1 MADTSFPHL
10 GWNPAPGSPAEIA
23 ALRSKLTAS
32 ASALGTA
39 HRLVD
44 QLLNES
50 SYWKGEAA
58 DAFRA
63 ALAGDLPRYLH
74 NAHRSLTKAAG
85 RLGSWHDDL
94 VAYQATA
101 RGYEA
106 RAGLHAQALRAAESA
121 HASTTA
127 RADASA
133 SELTSATTA
142 LTRAREALSDVRRLA
157 RELEETHRT
166 EASRIAKA
174 LDEATDKLA
183 PKEPGLLDRALG
195 WVDRNLGDALST
207 LSACVGLI
215 ALLAASG
222 ATLPLLFIAAGLSLA
237 ALAVHANDPKIQSAL
252 GAGFREGRFDAKF
265 WSAAVTLGGDALG
278 TLPGVG
284 AVAKGA
290 RGAVAAVRESAAA
303 EEGLSATLRSGAGVL
318 RSDSAAAM
326 RHIDEAPKP
335 LAEWTARHTRSGA
348 TKPVNAG
355 LAGIGVAASGVDLTP
370 AGEDESVKTT
380 ATTVDGARLAGA
392 EVPNIVSAARAWA
405 RFTP

>member
-1 MADTSFPHL
+1 MADTPFPHL

-195 WVDRNLGDALST
+195 WVDRNLGDGLST
-207 LSACVGLI
+207 LSALAGLI
-215 ALLAASG
+215 AVF
-222 ATLPLLFIAAGLSLA
+222 ATGTALVPLLFVAAGLSLA
-237 ALAVHANDPKIQSAL
+237 ALVTHASDPKIRKAL
-252 GAGFREGRFDAKF
+252 AAGFTEGRCDATF

-278 TLPGVG
+278 SLPGVG

-290 RGAVAAVRESAAA
+290 KGAVAAARQGTAAGRGASESAREAA
-303 EEGLSATLRSGAGVL
+303 QVMRA
-318 RSDSAAAM
+318 DSAVAM
-326 RHIDEAPKP
+326 QHINDAPKP
-335 LAEWTARHTRSGA
+335 LVEWAARHTRPTA
-348 TKPVNAG
+348 ARPITAG
-355 LAGIGVAASGVDLTP
+355 LAGTGLAAAGVDLTP
-370 AGEDESVKTT
+370 AGDDETVKGT
-380 ATTVDGARLAGA
+380 ATAVDGARLAGA
-392 EVPNIVSAARAWA
+392 ETPNAVSAARAWA

>member
-1 MADTSFPHL
+1 MTDTSFPHL

-39 HRLVD
+39 YRLVD

-50 SYWKGEAA
+50 SYWKGDAA

-63 ALAGDLPRYLH
+63 ALTGDLPRYLR

-106 RAGLHAQALRAAESA
+106 RAGVHAKALRAAESA
-121 HASTTA
+121 HSSTTA

-133 SELTSATTA
+133 AEVTSAATA

-157 RELEETHRT
+157 RELEETHRA

-174 LDEATDKLA
+174 LDEATDRLA

-195 WVDRNLGDALST
+195 WVDRNLGDGLSALSA
-207 LSACVGLI
+207 LAGLI
-215 ALLAASG
+215 AVF
-222 ATLPLLFIAAGLSLA
+222 ATGTALVPLLFVAAGLSLA
-237 ALAVHANDPKIQSAL
+237 ALVTHASDPKIQKAL
-252 GAGFREGRFDAKF
+252 AAGFTEGKFDAKF

-278 TLPGVG
+278 SLPGVG

-290 RGAVAAVRESAAA
+290 KGAVAAARQGTAAGRGVSASARDAA
-303 EEGLSATLRSGAGVL
+303 QVMRT
-318 RSDSAAAM
+318 DSAAAM
-326 RHIDEAPKP
+326 QHINDAPKP
-335 LAEWTARHTRSGA
+335 LVEWAARHTRPTA
-348 TKPVNAG
+348 ARPITAG
-355 LAGIGVAASGVDLTP
+355 LAGTGLAAAGMDLTP
-370 AGEDESVKTT
+370 AGDDETAKGT
-380 ATTVDGARLAGA
+380 ATAVDGARLAGA
-392 EVPNIVSAARAWA
+392 EAPNAVSAARAWA